1 MPGKLTYW
9 FSGVVAA
16 AAIAGNFVLP
26 GTVSVTAADDGN
38 LYSVSR
44 GGRLYDNWHL
54 ESRERVPD
62 RPHTAYPAGK
72 PYASDPESN
81 CRCKECHGWDYKGAS
96 GAYASGRHYTGIKG
110 IRDMAGVPP
119 DRIVDILKDA
129 NHQYG
134 DFLEY
139 RDLQDLANF
148 VSRGQIDMDLYI
160 DRATLKAKGDPA
172 KGKAYFT
179 TFCAT
184 CHGPEGVDIITSI
197 PLGRLAR
204 RNPWEVF
211 HKMIS
216 GHPDEVMPAT
226 RVLGEDSLAGIL
238 AYLQTL
244 LLDR

>member
-1 MPGKLTYW
+1 MTRKLTYS
-9 FSGVVAA
+9 FSGFVAA
-16 AAIAGNFVLP
+16 AAIACVFVLP
-26 GTVSVTAADDGN
+26 EMVSIAAADDN

-62 RPHTAYPAGK
+62 KPHPAYPIDK
-72 PYASDPESN
+72 MYAKDPEVN
-81 CRCKECHGWDYKGAS
+81 WRCKECHGWDYKGAS
-96 GAYASGRHYTGIKG
+96 GAYGTGKHFTGIKG
-110 IRDMAGVPP
+110 IRDMVGVPP
-119 DRIVDILKDA
+119 DRIVAILKDA

-134 DFLEY
+134 NVLDY

-148 VSRGQIDMDLYI
+148 VSRGQIDMDGYI

-172 KGKAYFT
+172 KGKVYFIT
-179 TFCAT
+179 ICAS
-184 CHGPEGVDIITSI
+184 CHGLEGADIITSI

-204 RNPWEVF
+204 RNSWGVF

-216 GHPDEVMPAT
+216 GHPDEVMPAM
-226 RVLGEDSLAGIL
+226 RVLGEDTLAGIL

-244 LLDR
+244 PQDP